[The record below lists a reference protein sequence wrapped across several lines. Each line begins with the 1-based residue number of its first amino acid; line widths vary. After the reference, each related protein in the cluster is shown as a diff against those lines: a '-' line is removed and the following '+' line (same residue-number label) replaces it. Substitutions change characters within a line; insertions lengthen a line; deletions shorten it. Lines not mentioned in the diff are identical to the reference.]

1 MHFQHY
7 ARLGHII
14 LLLNITSARLD
25 TLYVFEPSG
34 RMIQC
39 MSLNSS
45 HERPARQYHFRPIAA
60 ARPGHINMAVDTLY
74 VYEPFV
80 RMIQCISFNSSHER
94 YHFRPIAA
102 ARPGHI
108 NMAVD
113 TLYVYEPF
121 VRMIQCISVNNSSE
135 EPARLYSHLLGPGV
149 LCIVPTGFGE
159 HRLVNVRVGVL
170 FIYPFGQII

>member
-80 RMIQCISFNSSHER
+80 RMIQCIS
-94 YHFRPIAA
+94 
-102 ARPGHI
+102 
-108 NMAVD
+108 
-113 TLYVYEPF
+113 
-121 VRMIQCISVNNSSE
+121 VNNSSE

>member
-60 ARPGHINMAVDTLY
+60 ARPGHINIAVDTLY
-74 VYEPFV
+74 VFEPFE
-80 RMIQCISFNSSHER
+80 RSICISPNRSVDLH
-94 YHFRPIAA
+94 RPPIQLPI
-102 ARPGHI
+102 RG
-108 NMAVD
+108 D
-113 TLYVYEPF
+113 T
-121 VRMIQCISVNNSSE
+121 
-135 EPARLYSHLLGPGV
+135 A
-149 LCIVPTGFGE
+149 
-159 HRLVNVRVGVL
+159 
-170 FIYPFGQII
+170 